1 MRRSLREYSRTGKRM
16 LKVAPV
22 LSVGIAIASWSL
34 QAAAQ
39 SPPPNEIPSEA
50 PEVIEQ
56 TIPRPEPAI
65 PLPEPPAP
73 LPEPGLQIPAPPP
86 AGDAVPEGTALPITN
101 VEIVGF
107 TVLQNEI
114 TAELS
119 QSEVVE
125 AVVPFCNSITGGSSV
140 EDGGDEF
147 QQSCGLRVTVDPQR
161 MTFATLVELRSA
173 VTELYIDNGYI
184 TSGAFLP
191 NNQDLSDGDAQIQV
205 VEGKLERIDVGGLNR
220 LNDHYVRDRVE
231 LATDP
236 PLNRDRLEEALQL
249 LQLDPLLE
257 QVNAELTAGT
267 TSGQNVLRLNV
278 QEAPSL
284 QASVLTDNSQ
294 SSSIGS
300 EQLSVSASYA
310 NLLGIGDRVTGS
322 YGITEGLDAYDVS
335 YAIPLNARDGT
346 LTLRYGQDDS
356 GIIEDELQD
365 LDIDIRSESETVSL
379 GFRQPVVR
387 SPQQE
392 IALGLT
398 FDLRRS
404 QTFLNDEPFSFSQ
417 GPEEGESRVAVLR
430 FSQEWVD
437 RNATSV
443 LAARSQFSLG
453 IDAFD
458 ATINDTGPDGRFLAW
473 QGQFQWVQQLTPSR
487 IVLVSQIGAQLT
499 PDSLLSL
506 ERFSVGGVNTVRGY
520 AQNQLVADNGIF
532 GSIEAR
538 IPLTANANRLQLAP
552 FFDIGSA
559 WNNGDNPDP
568 DPGAIASLG
577 LGLRWQVTP
586 DLAARLDYGIPL
598 TNVEDRGNSLQEN
611 GIHFSIRY
619 QPF

>member
-1 MRRSLREYSRTGKRM
+1 M
-16 LKVAPV
+16 LKAAL
-22 LSVGIAIASWSL
+22 LSVGIAIASSWL
-34 QAAAQ
+34 LPAAAQ
-39 SPPPNEIPSEA
+39 SSPPSEIPPEA

-56 TIPRPEPAI
+56 TIPRLEPSV
-65 PLPEPPAP
+65 PLPELPAP
-73 LPEPGLQIPAPPP
+73 LPEPSLQTPAPPP
-86 AGDAVPEGTALPITN
+86 AEDALPEGTALPITS

-107 TVLQNEI
+107 TVLQDEI
-114 TAELS
+114 AAALGEF
-119 QSEVVE
+119 EGVE
-125 AVVPFCNSITGGSSV
+125 AVVPFCDSVSDSMSADDSVIEGS
-140 EDGGDEF
+140 DN
-147 QQSCGLRVTVDPQR
+147 QQSCGLRATVDPQR

-173 VTELYIDNGYI
+173 VTQLYIDNGYI

-205 VEGKLERIDVGGLNR
+205 VEGQLERIDVGGLNR
-220 LNDHYVRDRVE
+220 LNDSYVRDRVE
-231 LATDP
+231 LATDQ

-267 TSGQNVLRLNV
+267 IPGQNVLRLNV

-310 NLLGIGDRVTGS
+310 NLLGRGDRLTGG
-322 YGITEGLDAYDVS
+322 YGVTEGLDAYDVS
-335 YAIPLNARDGT
+335 YALPLNARDGT

-356 GIIEDELQD
+356 GIIEDELRD
-365 LDIDIRSESETVSL
+365 LDIDIRSESETISL

-387 SPQQE
+387 SPEAE

-404 QTFLNDEPFSFSQ
+404 QTFLNDEPFSFAV

-458 ATINDTGPDGRFLAW
+458 ATINETGPDGQFLSW

-506 ERFSVGGVNTVRGY
+506 ERFSVGGVSTVRGY

-532 GSIEAR
+532 GSVEAR
-538 IPLTANANRLQLAP
+538 IPLTADANRLQLAP

-598 TNVEDRGNSLQEN
+598 TEVEDRGNSLQEN